1 MSKFKTGEGIVKLA
15 FGMGRKIKD
24 LKVIPYQTMT
34 RAQFDNLDKFLGRLA
49 AAQSMGGLKL
59 TKAQQNY
66 FRNQVKQLDLYRERV
81 LNFSPE
87 KDAVVRAYEEVME
100 KVRTGA
106 PLNPSDK
113 AKLEAAGFKPDES
126 KDLFKGFEPKVIENK
141 TPFTD
146 MVQIEIGDVKLY
158 GDETFDEIEFIRK
171 NKRHPR
177 DEKAKGGIIAAVK
190 KLNKKYGK
198 GTIKKAKDMK
208 RPKKAIEKEELEQ
221 LFKSFKE
228 KHGFAGGGI
237 ARKLVTEGI
246 KSALKRTKKGYD
258 APGADFQA
266 LMDNPSYLMSPVN
279 MQKIKKLEL
288 YRKQLVRDLLRK
300 KGGGKF
306 TRGPQPKATEADL
319 KLLDEYIAKLKNKIS
334 KEGYYG
340 EGAAAEKALIEKRP
354 DLPFSKFVKDKS
366 KHASG
371 GLAHMLGY
379 ADGDR
384 VPAAG
389 GGLLMKLLKAMGEN
403 NPAQAYRKYLAS
415 VKRRS
420 QEGDIKSFAPE
431 LGAGAGGGIL
441 ANRALTRKIKEISQQ
456 ERDAFYDRLA
466 SEYKEKYRDDPEML
480 RIMLEGLE
488 KRRQEKPVRGMYSE
502 GGMSRRTFLK
512 IMGAIAAFPVVGKFF
527 KGAKIATKVPPMVT
541 QTKDMPAH
549 FPKLV
554 EKILKEG
561 KIVSAEKSGFI
572 KKYQHPTRKDI
583 EMEVQGDGEQISVT
597 FETDQG
603 APGYYEYRKGD
614 IIEEGK
620 FAGQREGAEFK
631 EAEELGKMNPDG
643 DVDTDINEFI
653 DTGTENLD
661 KFVGMPKQ
669 STSKSKIIL
678 QDPEYSKG
686 GVAGLLGE

>member
-24 LKVIPYQTMT
+24 LKVVPYQSMT

-49 AAQSMGGLKL
+49 AAQAMGGLRL

-66 FRNQVKQLDLYRERV
+66 FLNQVKQLELYRERV

-87 KDAVVRAYEEVME
+87 KDAAVRAYEEVME

-126 KDLFKGFEPKVIENK
+126 KDLFKGFEPKVIEGGK
-141 TPFTD
+141 GETPFTD
-146 MVQIEIGDVKLY
+146 IVQKEIGDVKLY

-171 NKRHPR
+171 NKKHPR
-177 DEKAKGGIIAAVK
+177 DEKAKGGLIGLIAAVK
-190 KLNKKYGK
+190 ELNKKYGK
-198 GTIKKAKDMK
+198 GTIKKARDMK

-221 LFKSFKE
+221 LFKSFNE
-228 KHGFAGGGI
+228 KYM
-237 ARKLVTEGI
+237 KQ
-246 KSALKRTKKGYD
+246 KSADEVITDSDAYLEKLDKKIMETMDLTKSEMNNMSSTVLDDLRRSADPIGMERNFGEIT
-258 APGADFQA
+258 PGRGVGDFAD
-266 LMDNPSYLMSPVN
+266 SPFESEDILPDVDDFD
-279 MQKIKKLEL
+279 ITG
-288 YRKQLVRDLLRK
+288 RK
-300 KGGGKF
+300 
-306 TRGPQPKATEADL
+306 P
-319 KLLDEYIAKLKNKIS
+319 N
-334 KEGYYG
+334 
-340 EGAAAEKALIEKRP
+340 
-354 DLPFSKFVKDKS
+354 
-366 KHASG
+366 ASG
-371 GLAHMLGY
+371 GLAYMLGY

-389 GGLLMKLLKAMGEN
+389 GGLIMKLLKAMGEN
-403 NPAQAYRKYLAS
+403 NPVQAYRKYLAS

-420 QEGDIKSFAPE
+420 QEGDFKSLAPE
-431 LGAGAGGGIL
+431 LGAVAGGGIL
-441 ANRALTRKIKEISQQ
+441 ANRFMTRKLKEISQQ

-480 RIMLEGLE
+480 QTMLEGLE

-527 KGAKIATKVPPMVT
+527 KGAKVATKVPPMVT

-583 EMEVQGDGEQISVT
+583 EMEVQGDGEQISIT

-614 IIEEGK
+614 IVEEGK

-643 DVDTDINEFI
+643 DVDTYFYEFI

-669 STSKSKIIL
+669 STSKSKVIL
-678 QDPEYSKG
+678 QDPEFSKG

>member
-1 MSKFKTGEGIVKLA
+1 
-15 FGMGRKIKD
+15 
-24 LKVIPYQTMT
+24 
-34 RAQFDNLDKFLGRLA
+34 
-49 AAQSMGGLKL
+49 
-59 TKAQQNY
+59 
-66 FRNQVKQLDLYRERV
+66 
-81 LNFSPE
+81 
-87 KDAVVRAYEEVME
+87 
-100 KVRTGA
+100 
-106 PLNPSDK
+106 
-113 AKLEAAGFKPDES
+113 
-126 KDLFKGFEPKVIENK
+126 
-141 TPFTD
+141 
-146 MVQIEIGDVKLY
+146 
-158 GDETFDEIEFIRK
+158 
-171 NKRHPR
+171 
-177 DEKAKGGIIAAVK
+177 
-190 KLNKKYGK
+190 
-198 GTIKKAKDMK
+198 
-208 RPKKAIEKEELEQ
+208 
-221 LFKSFKE
+221 
-228 KHGFAGGGI
+228 
-237 ARKLVTEGI
+237 
-246 KSALKRTKKGYD
+246 
-258 APGADFQA
+258 
-266 LMDNPSYLMSPVN
+266 
-279 MQKIKKLEL
+279 
-288 YRKQLVRDLLRK
+288 
-300 KGGGKF
+300 
-306 TRGPQPKATEADL
+306 
-319 KLLDEYIAKLKNKIS
+319 
-334 KEGYYG
+334 
-340 EGAAAEKALIEKRP
+340 
-354 DLPFSKFVKDKS
+354 
-366 KHASG
+366 
-371 GLAHMLGY
+371 MLGY

-403 NPAQAYRKYLAS
+403 NPVQAYRKYLAS

-420 QEGDIKSFAPE
+420 QEGDFKSLAPE
-431 LGAGAGGGIL
+431 LGAVAGGGIL

-488 KRRQEKPVRGMYSE
+488 KRRQEKSVRGMYSE

-512 IMGAIAAFPVVGKFF
+512 IMGALAAFPVVGKFF
-527 KGAKIATKVPPMVT
+527 KGAKVATKVPPMVT

-631 EAEELGKMNPDG
+631 EAEELGKINPDG

-661 KFVGMPKQ
+661 EFVGMSKQ

-678 QDPEYSKG
+678 QDPDYSEG

>member
-1 MSKFKTGEGIVKLA
+1 MAKIKTGKGITKAL
-15 FGMGRKIKD
+15 FGLGKKEM
-24 LKVIPYQTMT
+24 KVIPFNQMT
-34 RAQFDNLDKFLGRLA
+34 RDQFDQLDRFLGRLA
-49 AAQSMGGLKL
+49 AAQAMGSLRL

-66 FRNQVKQLDLYRERV
+66 FLNQVKQLDLYRKRI
-81 LNFSPE
+81 LNPPA
-87 KDAVVRAYEEVME
+87 KDAAVKAYEEVMN

-126 KDLFKGFEPKVIENK
+126 KDLFKGFEPKVIEGGKGK

-146 MVQIEIGDVKLY
+146 MVQKEVEGVKLY
-158 GDETFDEIEFIRK
+158 GDETFDELDFIRK
-171 NKRHPR
+171 NKKHPR
-177 DEKAKGGIIAAVK
+177 DEKAKGGLIAAVK

-221 LFKSFKE
+221 LFKSFKK
-228 KHGFAGGGI
+228 KHGFAGGG
-237 ARKLVTEGI
+237 V
-246 KSALKRTKKGYD
+246 
-258 APGADFQA
+258 
-266 LMDNPSYLMSPVN
+266 
-279 MQKIKKLEL
+279 
-288 YRKQLVRDLLRK
+288 
-300 KGGGKF
+300 
-306 TRGPQPKATEADL
+306 
-319 KLLDEYIAKLKNKIS
+319 
-334 KEGYYG
+334 
-340 EGAAAEKALIEKRP
+340 
-354 DLPFSKFVKDKS
+354 
-366 KHASG
+366 
-371 GLAHMLGY
+371 AHMLGY

-384 VPAAG
+384 VPAFKG
-389 GGLLMKLLKAMGEN
+389 GLMKLLKAMGEN

-420 QEGDIKSFAPE
+420 QEGDFKSLAPE
-431 LGAGAGGGIL
+431 LGAVAGSGIL
-441 ANRALTRKIKEISQQ
+441 VNRALTRKIKEISEQ
-456 ERDAFYDRLA
+456 ERNAFYDRLA
-466 SEYKEKYRDDPEML
+466 AEYKEKYRDDPEML

-512 IMGAIAAFPVVGKFF
+512 IMGALAAFPVVGKFF
-527 KGAKIATKVPPMVT
+527 KGAKVATKVPPMVT

-583 EMEVQGDGEQISVT
+583 EMEVQGDGEQISIT

-620 FAGQREGAEFK
+620 FRGQRETAEFR
-631 EAEELGKMNPDG
+631 EAEELGKVNPDG
-643 DVDTDINEFI
+643 DVDTDITEFI

-661 KFVGMPKQ
+661 EFVGMSKQ
-669 STSKSKIIL
+669 PTSKSKIIL

>member
-1 MSKFKTGEGIVKLA
+1 MAKIKTGKGITKAL
-15 FGMGRKIKD
+15 FGLGKKEM
-24 LKVIPYQTMT
+24 KVIPFNQMT
-34 RAQFDNLDKFLGRLA
+34 RDQFDQLDRFLGRLG
-49 AAQSMGGLKL
+49 AAQAMGSLRL

-66 FRNQVKQLDLYRERV
+66 FLNQVKQLDLYRERI
-81 LNFSPE
+81 LNPPA
-87 KDAVVRAYEEVME
+87 KDAAVKAYEEVMN

-126 KDLFKGFEPKVIENK
+126 KDLFKGFEPKVIEGGKGK

-146 MVQIEIGDVKLY
+146 MVQKEVEGVKLY
-158 GDETFDEIEFIRK
+158 GDETFDELDFIRK

-221 LFKSFKE
+221 LFKSFKK
-228 KHGFAGGGI
+228 KHGFAGGG
-237 ARKLVTEGI
+237 V
-246 KSALKRTKKGYD
+246 
-258 APGADFQA
+258 
-266 LMDNPSYLMSPVN
+266 
-279 MQKIKKLEL
+279 
-288 YRKQLVRDLLRK
+288 
-300 KGGGKF
+300 
-306 TRGPQPKATEADL
+306 
-319 KLLDEYIAKLKNKIS
+319 
-334 KEGYYG
+334 
-340 EGAAAEKALIEKRP
+340 
-354 DLPFSKFVKDKS
+354 
-366 KHASG
+366 
-371 GLAHMLGY
+371 AHMLGY
-379 ADGDR
+379 AEGDR
-384 VPAAG
+384 V
-389 GGLLMKLLKAMGEN
+389 
-403 NPAQAYRKYLAS
+403 
-415 VKRRS
+415 
-420 QEGDIKSFAPE
+420 
-431 LGAGAGGGIL
+431 
-441 ANRALTRKIKEISQQ
+441 
-456 ERDAFYDRLA
+456 RDT
-466 SEYKEKYRDDPEML
+466 
-480 RIMLEGLE
+480 
-488 KRRQEKPVRGMYSE
+488 YSE

-527 KGAKIATKVPPMVT
+527 KGAKVATKVPPMVT

-583 EMEVQGDGEQISVT
+583 EMEVQGDGDQISIT

-620 FAGQREGAEFK
+620 FAGQRETAEFR
-631 EAEELGKMNPDG
+631 EAEELGYTNPDG
-643 DVDTDINEFI
+643 DVDTDITEFI

-661 KFVGMPKQ
+661 EFVGMSKQ
-669 STSKSKIIL
+669 PTSKSKIIL

>member
-1 MSKFKTGEGIVKLA
+1 MAKKVINIIYNFVRKRLAEQSNKGIVTTLPKSDQIQQGMQKIFRTLKSNGINPELA
-15 FGMGRKIKD
+15 DQIIKNEKD
-24 LKVIPYQTMT
+24 L
-34 RAQFDNLDKFLGRLA
+34 RATLNRIIQANNRK
-49 AAQSMGGLKL
+49 
-59 TKAQQNY
+59 TKEFTEPA
-66 FRNQVKQLDLYRERV
+66 
-81 LNFSPE
+81 
-87 KDAVVRAYEEVME
+87 KDAAVKAYEEVME

-113 AKLEAAGFKPDES
+113 AKLEAAGFKPDAS
-126 KDLFKGFEPKVIENK
+126 KDLFKGFEPRVIEGSKGK

-146 MVQIEIGDVKLY
+146 IVQKEIGDVKLY
-158 GDETFDEIEFIRK
+158 GNETFDELEFIRK

-177 DEKAKGGIIAAVK
+177 DEKAKGGLIAAVK
-190 KLNKKYGK
+190 ELNKKYGK

-228 KHGFAGGGI
+228 KHGFAGGG
-237 ARKLVTEGI
+237 V
-246 KSALKRTKKGYD
+246 
-258 APGADFQA
+258 
-266 LMDNPSYLMSPVN
+266 
-279 MQKIKKLEL
+279 
-288 YRKQLVRDLLRK
+288 
-300 KGGGKF
+300 
-306 TRGPQPKATEADL
+306 
-319 KLLDEYIAKLKNKIS
+319 
-334 KEGYYG
+334 
-340 EGAAAEKALIEKRP
+340 
-354 DLPFSKFVKDKS
+354 
-366 KHASG
+366 
-371 GLAHMLGY
+371 AHMLGY

-384 VPAAG
+384 VPAFKG
-389 GGLLMKLLKAMGEN
+389 GVMKLLKAMGEN
-403 NPAQAYRKYLAS
+403 NPVQAYRKYLAS

-420 QEGDIKSFAPE
+420 QEGDFKSLAPE
-431 LGAGAGGGIL
+431 LGAVAGGGIL
-441 ANRALTRKIKEISQQ
+441 ANRFLTRKLKEISQQ

-527 KGAKIATKVPPMVT
+527 KGAKVATKVPPMVT

-583 EMEVQGDGEQISVT
+583 EMEVQGDGDQISIT

-661 KFVGMPKQ
+661 KFVGMSKQ

-678 QDPEYSKG
+678 QDPEFSKG

>member
-1 MSKFKTGEGIVKLA
+1 MAKIKTGKGITKAL
-15 FGMGRKIKD
+15 FGLGKKEM
-24 LKVIPYQTMT
+24 KVIPFNQMT
-34 RAQFDNLDKFLGRLA
+34 RDQFDQLDRFLGRLG
-49 AAQSMGGLKL
+49 AAQAMGSLRL

-66 FRNQVKQLDLYRERV
+66 FLNQVKQLELYRKRI
-81 LNFSPE
+81 LNPPA
-87 KDAVVRAYEEVME
+87 KDAAVKAYEEVMN

-126 KDLFKGFEPKVIENK
+126 KDLFKGFEPKVIEGGKGK

-146 MVQIEIGDVKLY
+146 MVQKEVEGVKLY
-158 GDETFDEIEFIRK
+158 GDETFDELDFIRK

-221 LFKSFKE
+221 LFKSFKK
-228 KHGFAGGGI
+228 KHGFAGGG
-237 ARKLVTEGI
+237 V
-246 KSALKRTKKGYD
+246 
-258 APGADFQA
+258 
-266 LMDNPSYLMSPVN
+266 
-279 MQKIKKLEL
+279 
-288 YRKQLVRDLLRK
+288 
-300 KGGGKF
+300 
-306 TRGPQPKATEADL
+306 
-319 KLLDEYIAKLKNKIS
+319 
-334 KEGYYG
+334 
-340 EGAAAEKALIEKRP
+340 
-354 DLPFSKFVKDKS
+354 
-366 KHASG
+366 
-371 GLAHMLGY
+371 AHMLGY
-379 ADGDR
+379 AEGDR
-384 VPAAG
+384 V
-389 GGLLMKLLKAMGEN
+389 
-403 NPAQAYRKYLAS
+403 
-415 VKRRS
+415 
-420 QEGDIKSFAPE
+420 
-431 LGAGAGGGIL
+431 
-441 ANRALTRKIKEISQQ
+441 
-456 ERDAFYDRLA
+456 RDT
-466 SEYKEKYRDDPEML
+466 
-480 RIMLEGLE
+480 
-488 KRRQEKPVRGMYSE
+488 YSE

-527 KGAKIATKVPPMVT
+527 KGAKVATKVPPMVT

-583 EMEVQGDGEQISVT
+583 EMEVQGDGDQISIT

-620 FAGQREGAEFK
+620 FAGQRETAEFR
-631 EAEELGKMNPDG
+631 EAEELGYTNPDG
-643 DVDTDINEFI
+643 DVDTDITEFI

-661 KFVGMPKQ
+661 EFVGMSKQ
-669 STSKSKIIL
+669 PTSKSKIIL

>member
-66 FRNQVKQLDLYRERV
+66 FLNQVKQLELYRERV

-87 KDAVVRAYEEVME
+87 KDAAVRAYEEVMD

-126 KDLFKGFEPKVIENK
+126 KDLFKGFEPKVIEGSKGK

-146 MVQIEIGDVKLY
+146 MVQKEIGDVKLY

-190 KLNKKYGK
+190 ELNKKYGK

-279 MQKIKKLEL
+279 IQKIKKLEL

-340 EGAAAEKALIEKRP
+340 EGAAAEKALIEERP
-354 DLPFSKFVKDKS
+354 DLPFSKFVRDKS
-366 KHASG
+366 RHASG
-371 GLAHMLGY
+371 GIAKLAGKSS
-379 ADGDR
+379 GPP
-384 VPAAG
+384 PASG
-389 GGLLMKLLKAMGEN
+389 PTPQGLDFLLK
-403 NPAQAYRKYLAS
+403 
-415 VKRRS
+415 
-420 QEGDIKSFAPE
+420 
-431 LGAGAGGGIL
+431 
-441 ANRALTRKIKEISQQ
+441 
-456 ERDAFYDRLA
+456 
-466 SEYKEKYRDDPEML
+466 
-480 RIMLEGLE
+480 
-488 KRRQEKPVRGMYSE
+488 RG
-502 GGMSRRTFLK
+502 R
-512 IMGAIAAFPVVGKFF
+512 
-527 KGAKIATKVPPMVT
+527 
-541 QTKDMPAH
+541 
-549 FPKLV
+549 
-554 EKILKEG
+554 
-561 KIVSAEKSGFI
+561 
-572 KKYQHPTRKDI
+572 
-583 EMEVQGDGEQISVT
+583 
-597 FETDQG
+597 
-603 APGYYEYRKGD
+603 
-614 IIEEGK
+614 
-620 FAGQREGAEFK
+620 
-631 EAEELGKMNPDG
+631 
-643 DVDTDINEFI
+643 
-653 DTGTENLD
+653 
-661 KFVGMPKQ
+661 
-669 STSKSKIIL
+669 
-678 QDPEYSKG
+678 
-686 GVAGLLGE
+686 

>member
-1 MSKFKTGEGIVKLA
+1 MAKIKTGKGITKAL
-15 FGMGRKIKD
+15 FGLGKKEM
-24 LKVIPYQTMT
+24 KVIPFNQMT
-34 RAQFDNLDKFLGRLA
+34 RDQFDQLDRFLGRLG
-49 AAQSMGGLKL
+49 AAQAMGSLRL

-66 FRNQVKQLDLYRERV
+66 FLNQVKQLELYRKRI
-81 LNFSPE
+81 LNPPA
-87 KDAVVRAYEEVME
+87 KDAAVKAYEEVMN

-126 KDLFKGFEPKVIENK
+126 KDLFKGFEPKVIEGGKGK

-146 MVQIEIGDVKLY
+146 MVQKEVEGVKLY
-158 GDETFDEIEFIRK
+158 GDETFDELDFIRK

-221 LFKSFKE
+221 LFKSFKK
-228 KHGFAGGGI
+228 KHGFAGGG
-237 ARKLVTEGI
+237 V
-246 KSALKRTKKGYD
+246 
-258 APGADFQA
+258 
-266 LMDNPSYLMSPVN
+266 
-279 MQKIKKLEL
+279 
-288 YRKQLVRDLLRK
+288 
-300 KGGGKF
+300 
-306 TRGPQPKATEADL
+306 
-319 KLLDEYIAKLKNKIS
+319 
-334 KEGYYG
+334 
-340 EGAAAEKALIEKRP
+340 
-354 DLPFSKFVKDKS
+354 
-366 KHASG
+366 
-371 GLAHMLGY
+371 AHMLGY

-384 VPAAG
+384 VPAVKG
-389 GGLLMKLLKAMGEN
+389 GLMKLLKAMGEN
-403 NPAQAYRKYLAS
+403 NPLQAYRKYLAS

-420 QEGDIKSFAPE
+420 QEGDFKSLAPE
-431 LGAGAGGGIL
+431 LGAVAGSGIL
-441 ANRALTRKIKEISQQ
+441 INRALTRKIKEISEQ
-456 ERDAFYDRLA
+456 ERNAFYDRLA
-466 SEYKEKYRDDPEML
+466 AEYKEKYRDDPEML

-527 KGAKIATKVPPMVT
+527 KGAKVATKVPPMVT

-583 EMEVQGDGEQISVT
+583 EMEVQGDGDQISIT

-620 FAGQREGAEFK
+620 FAGQRETAEFR
-631 EAEELGKMNPDG
+631 EAEELGYTNPDG
-643 DVDTDINEFI
+643 DVDTDITEFI

-661 KFVGMPKQ
+661 EFVGMSKQ
-669 STSKSKIIL
+669 PTSKSKIIL

>member
-1 MSKFKTGEGIVKLA
+1 MAKIKTGKGITKAL
-15 FGMGRKIKD
+15 FGLGKKEM
-24 LKVIPYQTMT
+24 KVIPFNQMT
-34 RAQFDNLDKFLGRLA
+34 RDQFDQLDRFLGRLG
-49 AAQSMGGLKL
+49 AAQAMGSLRL

-66 FRNQVKQLDLYRERV
+66 FLNQVKQLDLYRERI
-81 LNFSPE
+81 LNPPA
-87 KDAVVRAYEEVME
+87 KDAAVKAYEEVMN

-126 KDLFKGFEPKVIENK
+126 KDLFKGFEPKVIEGGKGK

-146 MVQIEIGDVKLY
+146 MVQKEVEGVKLY
-158 GDETFDEIEFIRK
+158 GDETFDELDFIRK

-177 DEKAKGGIIAAVK
+177 DEKAKGGLISAVK

-221 LFKSFKE
+221 LFKSFKK
-228 KHGFAGGGI
+228 KHGFAGGG
-237 ARKLVTEGI
+237 V
-246 KSALKRTKKGYD
+246 
-258 APGADFQA
+258 
-266 LMDNPSYLMSPVN
+266 
-279 MQKIKKLEL
+279 
-288 YRKQLVRDLLRK
+288 
-300 KGGGKF
+300 
-306 TRGPQPKATEADL
+306 
-319 KLLDEYIAKLKNKIS
+319 
-334 KEGYYG
+334 
-340 EGAAAEKALIEKRP
+340 
-354 DLPFSKFVKDKS
+354 
-366 KHASG
+366 
-371 GLAHMLGY
+371 AHMLGY

-384 VPAAG
+384 VPAVKG
-389 GGLLMKLLKAMGEN
+389 GLMKLLKAMGEN
-403 NPAQAYRKYLAS
+403 NPVQAYRKYLAS

-420 QEGDIKSFAPE
+420 QEGDFKSLAPE
-431 LGAGAGGGIL
+431 LGAVAGSGIL
-441 ANRALTRKIKEISQQ
+441 VNRALTRKIKEISEQ
-456 ERDAFYDRLA
+456 ERNAFYDRLA
-466 SEYKEKYRDDPEML
+466 AEYKEKYRDDPEML

-527 KGAKIATKVPPMVT
+527 KGAKVATKVPPMVT

-583 EMEVQGDGEQISVT
+583 EMEVQGDGDQISIT

-620 FAGQREGAEFK
+620 FAGQRETAEFR
-631 EAEELGKMNPDG
+631 EAEELGYTNPDG
-643 DVDTDINEFI
+643 DVDTDITEFI

-661 KFVGMPKQ
+661 EFVGMSKQ
-669 STSKSKIIL
+669 PTSKSKIIL

>member
-1 MSKFKTGEGIVKLA
+1 MSKIKTGKGITKAL
-15 FGMGRKIKD
+15 FGLGKKEM
-24 LKVIPYQTMT
+24 KVIPFNQMT
-34 RAQFDNLDKFLGRLA
+34 RDQFDQLDKFLGRLA
-49 AAQSMGGLKL
+49 AAQSMGTLRL
-59 TKAQQNY
+59 SKAQQNY
-66 FRNQVKQLDLYRERV
+66 FLNQVKQLDLYRKRI
-81 LNFSPE
+81 LNPPE
-87 KDAVVRAYEEVME
+87 KDAFVKAYEEVMA

-126 KDLFKGFEPKVIENK
+126 KDLFKGFEPKVIEGSKGK

-146 MVQIEIGDVKLY
+146 MVQKEIGDVKLY
-158 GDETFDEIEFIRK
+158 GDETFDELEFIRK

-208 RPKKAIEKEELEQ
+208 RPKKAIKKEELEQ
-221 LFKSFKE
+221 LFKSFKK
-228 KHGFAGGGI
+228 KHGFAGGG
-237 ARKLVTEGI
+237 V
-246 KSALKRTKKGYD
+246 
-258 APGADFQA
+258 
-266 LMDNPSYLMSPVN
+266 
-279 MQKIKKLEL
+279 
-288 YRKQLVRDLLRK
+288 
-300 KGGGKF
+300 
-306 TRGPQPKATEADL
+306 
-319 KLLDEYIAKLKNKIS
+319 
-334 KEGYYG
+334 
-340 EGAAAEKALIEKRP
+340 
-354 DLPFSKFVKDKS
+354 
-366 KHASG
+366 
-371 GLAHMLGY
+371 AHMLGY

-384 VPAAG
+384 V
-389 GGLLMKLLKAMGEN
+389 
-403 NPAQAYRKYLAS
+403 
-415 VKRRS
+415 
-420 QEGDIKSFAPE
+420 
-431 LGAGAGGGIL
+431 
-441 ANRALTRKIKEISQQ
+441 
-456 ERDAFYDRLA
+456 RDT
-466 SEYKEKYRDDPEML
+466 
-480 RIMLEGLE
+480 
-488 KRRQEKPVRGMYSE
+488 YSE

-583 EMEVQGDGEQISVT
+583 EMEVQGDGDQISVT

-678 QDPEYSKG
+678 QDPEFSKG

>member
-66 FRNQVKQLDLYRERV
+66 FLNQVKQLDLYRERV

-87 KDAVVRAYEEVME
+87 KDAAVRAYEEVME

-113 AKLEAAGFKPDES
+113 AKLEAAGFKPDDS
-126 KDLFKGFEPKVIENK
+126 KNLFRGFEPKVIENK

-146 MVQIEIGDVKLY
+146 MVQKEVEGVKLY
-158 GDETFDEIEFIRK
+158 GDETFNELEFIRK
-171 NKRHPR
+171 NKKHPR
-177 DEKAKGGIIAAVK
+177 DEKAKGGLIAAIT

-221 LFKSFKE
+221 LFKSFK
-228 KHGFAGGGI
+228 KKYGFAGGG
-237 ARKLVTEGI
+237 V
-246 KSALKRTKKGYD
+246 
-258 APGADFQA
+258 
-266 LMDNPSYLMSPVN
+266 
-279 MQKIKKLEL
+279 
-288 YRKQLVRDLLRK
+288 
-300 KGGGKF
+300 
-306 TRGPQPKATEADL
+306 
-319 KLLDEYIAKLKNKIS
+319 
-334 KEGYYG
+334 
-340 EGAAAEKALIEKRP
+340 
-354 DLPFSKFVKDKS
+354 
-366 KHASG
+366 
-371 GLAHMLGY
+371 AHMLGY

-384 VPAAG
+384 V
-389 GGLLMKLLKAMGEN
+389 
-403 NPAQAYRKYLAS
+403 
-415 VKRRS
+415 
-420 QEGDIKSFAPE
+420 
-431 LGAGAGGGIL
+431 
-441 ANRALTRKIKEISQQ
+441 
-456 ERDAFYDRLA
+456 RD
-466 SEYKEKYRDDPEML
+466 
-480 RIMLEGLE
+480 
-488 KRRQEKPVRGMYSE
+488 MYSE

-583 EMEVQGDGEQISVT
+583 EMEVQGDGDQISVT

-620 FAGQREGAEFK
+620 LRGQREPSEFK

-678 QDPEYSKG
+678 QDPEFSKG

>member
-1 MSKFKTGEGIVKLA
+1 MSKIKTGKGITKAL
-15 FGMGRKIKD
+15 FGLGKKEM
-24 LKVIPYQTMT
+24 KVIPFNQMT
-34 RAQFDNLDKFLGRLA
+34 RDQFDQLDRFLGRLG
-49 AAQSMGGLKL
+49 AAQAMGSLRL

-66 FRNQVKQLDLYRERV
+66 FLNQVKQLDLYRKRI
-81 LNFSPE
+81 LNPPE
-87 KDAVVRAYEEVME
+87 KDAFIKAYEEVMA

-113 AKLEAAGFKPDES
+113 AKLEAAGFKPNDS
-126 KDLFKGFEPKVIENK
+126 KDLFKGFEPKVIEGGK
-141 TPFTD
+141 GETPFTD
-146 MVQIEIGDVKLY
+146 MVQKEIGDVKLY
-158 GDETFDEIEFIRK
+158 GDETFDELEFIRK

-177 DEKAKGGIIAAVK
+177 DEKAKGGLVNLIKKFLKKSKPKKSGDKIYGVGGEEIDVADLKKSLGLDEATDKKSMEDLEKKLQMIMGRDRTKHVKGGLIAAVK

-221 LFKSFKE
+221 LFKSFK
-228 KHGFAGGGI
+228 KKYGFAGGG
-237 ARKLVTEGI
+237 V
-246 KSALKRTKKGYD
+246 
-258 APGADFQA
+258 
-266 LMDNPSYLMSPVN
+266 
-279 MQKIKKLEL
+279 
-288 YRKQLVRDLLRK
+288 
-300 KGGGKF
+300 
-306 TRGPQPKATEADL
+306 
-319 KLLDEYIAKLKNKIS
+319 
-334 KEGYYG
+334 
-340 EGAAAEKALIEKRP
+340 
-354 DLPFSKFVKDKS
+354 
-366 KHASG
+366 
-371 GLAHMLGY
+371 AHMLGY
-379 ADGDR
+379 AEGDR
-384 VPAAG
+384 VPAFKG
-389 GGLLMKLLKAMGEN
+389 GLMKLLKAMGEN

-420 QEGDIKSFAPE
+420 QEGDFKSLAPE
-431 LGAGAGGGIL
+431 LGAVAGGGIL
-441 ANRALTRKIKEISQQ
+441 ANRALTRKLKEISQQ

-527 KGAKIATKVPPMVT
+527 KGAKVATKVPPMVT

-583 EMEVQGDGEQISVT
+583 EMEIQGDGDQISIT

-620 FAGQREGAEFK
+620 FAGQREGAEFR

-643 DVDTDINEFI
+643 DVDTDVMEFI

-661 KFVGMPKQ
+661 EFVGMSKQ
-669 STSKSKIIL
+669 PTSKSKIIL

>member
-1 MSKFKTGEGIVKLA
+1 MSKIKTGKGITKAL
-15 FGMGRKIKD
+15 FGLGKKEM
-24 LKVIPYQTMT
+24 KVIPFNQMT
-34 RAQFDNLDKFLGRLA
+34 RDQFDQLDKFLGRLA
-49 AAQSMGGLKL
+49 AAQSMGTLRL
-59 TKAQQNY
+59 SKAQQNY
-66 FRNQVKQLDLYRERV
+66 FLNQVKQLDLYRKRI
-81 LNFSPE
+81 LNPPE
-87 KDAVVRAYEEVME
+87 KDAFVKAYEEVMA

-126 KDLFKGFEPKVIENK
+126 KDLFKGFEPKVIEGSKGK

-146 MVQIEIGDVKLY
+146 MVQKEIGDVKLY
-158 GDETFDEIEFIRK
+158 GDETFDELEFIRK
-171 NKRHPR
+171 NKKHPR

-208 RPKKAIEKEELEQ
+208 RPKKAIKKEELEQ
-221 LFKSFKE
+221 LFKSFKK
-228 KHGFAGGGI
+228 KHGFAGGG
-237 ARKLVTEGI
+237 V
-246 KSALKRTKKGYD
+246 
-258 APGADFQA
+258 
-266 LMDNPSYLMSPVN
+266 
-279 MQKIKKLEL
+279 
-288 YRKQLVRDLLRK
+288 
-300 KGGGKF
+300 
-306 TRGPQPKATEADL
+306 
-319 KLLDEYIAKLKNKIS
+319 
-334 KEGYYG
+334 
-340 EGAAAEKALIEKRP
+340 
-354 DLPFSKFVKDKS
+354 
-366 KHASG
+366 
-371 GLAHMLGY
+371 AHMLGY

-384 VPAAG
+384 VPAFKG
-389 GGLLMKLLKAMGEN
+389 GLMKLLKAMGEN

-420 QEGDIKSFAPE
+420 QEGDFKSLAPE
-431 LGAGAGGGIL
+431 LGAVAGSGIL
-441 ANRALTRKIKEISQQ
+441 VNRALTRKLKEISQQ

-583 EMEVQGDGEQISVT
+583 EMEVQGDGDQISIT

-620 FAGQREGAEFK
+620 FRGQREAAEFK

-643 DVDTDINEFI
+643 DVDTDVMEFI

-661 KFVGMPKQ
+661 EFVGMSKQ
-669 STSKSKIIL
+669 PTSKSKIIL

>member
-24 LKVIPYQTMT
+24 LKVIPYQSMT

-49 AAQSMGGLKL
+49 AAQSMGGLRL

-66 FRNQVKQLDLYRERV
+66 FLNQVKQLELYRERV

-87 KDAVVRAYEEVME
+87 KDAAVRAYEQVMD
-100 KVRTGA
+100 KVRKGV

-113 AKLEAAGFKPDES
+113 AKLEAAGFKPDDS
-126 KDLFKGFEPKVIENK
+126 KGLFKGFEPKVIENK

-146 MVQIEIGDVKLY
+146 IVQKEIGDVKLY

-171 NKRHPR
+171 NKKHPR
-177 DEKAKGGIIAAVK
+177 DEKAKGGLIAAVK

-228 KHGFAGGGI
+228 KHGFAGGG
-237 ARKLVTEGI
+237 V
-246 KSALKRTKKGYD
+246 
-258 APGADFQA
+258 
-266 LMDNPSYLMSPVN
+266 
-279 MQKIKKLEL
+279 
-288 YRKQLVRDLLRK
+288 
-300 KGGGKF
+300 
-306 TRGPQPKATEADL
+306 
-319 KLLDEYIAKLKNKIS
+319 
-334 KEGYYG
+334 
-340 EGAAAEKALIEKRP
+340 
-354 DLPFSKFVKDKS
+354 
-366 KHASG
+366 
-371 GLAHMLGY
+371 AHMLGY

-384 VPAAG
+384 VPAFKG
-389 GGLLMKLLKAMGEN
+389 GVMKLLKAMGEN
-403 NPAQAYRKYLAS
+403 NPVQAYRKYLAS

-420 QEGDIKSFAPE
+420 QEGDFKSLAPE
-431 LGAGAGGGIL
+431 LGAVAGSGIL
-441 ANRALTRKIKEISQQ
+441 INRALTRKLKEISEQ
-456 ERDAFYDRLA
+456 ERNAFYDRLA
-466 SEYKEKYRDDPEML
+466 AEYKEKYRDDPEML

-512 IMGAIAAFPVVGKFF
+512 IMGALAAFPVVGKFF
-527 KGAKIATKVPPMVT
+527 KGAKVATKVPPMVT

-583 EMEVQGDGEQISVT
+583 EMEVQGDGDQISIT

-631 EAEELGKMNPDG
+631 EAEEFGKMNPDG

-661 KFVGMPKQ
+661 KFVGMSKQ
-669 STSKSKIIL
+669 STSKSKVIL
-678 QDPEYSKG
+678 QDPEFSKG

>member
-1 MSKFKTGEGIVKLA
+1 MAKIKTGKGITKAL
-15 FGMGRKIKD
+15 FGLGKKEM
-24 LKVIPYQTMT
+24 KVIPFNQMT
-34 RAQFDNLDKFLGRLA
+34 RNQFDQLDRFLGRLG
-49 AAQSMGGLKL
+49 AAQAMGSLRL

-66 FRNQVKQLDLYRERV
+66 FLNQVKQLDLYRERI
-81 LNFSPE
+81 LNPPA
-87 KDAVVRAYEEVME
+87 KDAAVKAYEQVME

-126 KDLFKGFEPKVIENK
+126 KDLFKGFEPKVIEGGKGK

-146 MVQIEIGDVKLY
+146 MVQKEVEGVKLY
-158 GDETFDEIEFIRK
+158 GDETFDELDFIRK

-221 LFKSFKE
+221 LFKSFKK
-228 KHGFAGGGI
+228 KHGFAGGG
-237 ARKLVTEGI
+237 V
-246 KSALKRTKKGYD
+246 
-258 APGADFQA
+258 
-266 LMDNPSYLMSPVN
+266 
-279 MQKIKKLEL
+279 
-288 YRKQLVRDLLRK
+288 
-300 KGGGKF
+300 
-306 TRGPQPKATEADL
+306 
-319 KLLDEYIAKLKNKIS
+319 
-334 KEGYYG
+334 
-340 EGAAAEKALIEKRP
+340 
-354 DLPFSKFVKDKS
+354 
-366 KHASG
+366 
-371 GLAHMLGY
+371 AHMLGY
-379 ADGDR
+379 AEGDR
-384 VPAAG
+384 V
-389 GGLLMKLLKAMGEN
+389 
-403 NPAQAYRKYLAS
+403 
-415 VKRRS
+415 
-420 QEGDIKSFAPE
+420 
-431 LGAGAGGGIL
+431 
-441 ANRALTRKIKEISQQ
+441 
-456 ERDAFYDRLA
+456 RDT
-466 SEYKEKYRDDPEML
+466 
-480 RIMLEGLE
+480 
-488 KRRQEKPVRGMYSE
+488 YSE

-527 KGAKIATKVPPMVT
+527 KGAKVATKVPPMVT

-583 EMEVQGDGEQISVT
+583 EMEVQGDGDQISIT

-620 FAGQREGAEFK
+620 FAGQRETAEFR
-631 EAEELGKMNPDG
+631 EAEELGYTNPDG
-643 DVDTDINEFI
+643 DVDTDITEFI

-661 KFVGMPKQ
+661 EFVGMSKQ
-669 STSKSKIIL
+669 PTSKSKIIL

>member
-1 MSKFKTGEGIVKLA
+1 MAKKVINIIYNFVRKRLAEQSNKGIVTTLPKSDQIQQGMQKIFRTLKSNGINPELA
-15 FGMGRKIKD
+15 DQIIKNEKD
-24 LKVIPYQTMT
+24 L
-34 RAQFDNLDKFLGRLA
+34 RATLNRIIQANNRK
-49 AAQSMGGLKL
+49 
-59 TKAQQNY
+59 TKEFTEPA
-66 FRNQVKQLDLYRERV
+66 
-81 LNFSPE
+81 
-87 KDAVVRAYEEVME
+87 KDAAVKAYEEVME

-113 AKLEAAGFKPDES
+113 AKLEAAGFKPDAS
-126 KDLFKGFEPKVIENK
+126 KDLFKGFEPRVIEGSKGK

-146 MVQIEIGDVKLY
+146 IVQKEIGDVKLY
-158 GDETFDEIEFIRK
+158 GNETFDELEFIRK

-177 DEKAKGGIIAAVK
+177 DEKAKGGLIAAVK
-190 KLNKKYGK
+190 ELNKKYGK

-208 RPKKAIEKEELEQ
+208 RPKKAIEKEELEK
-221 LFKSFKE
+221 LFKSFK
-228 KHGFAGGGI
+228 KKYGFAGGG
-237 ARKLVTEGI
+237 V
-246 KSALKRTKKGYD
+246 
-258 APGADFQA
+258 
-266 LMDNPSYLMSPVN
+266 
-279 MQKIKKLEL
+279 
-288 YRKQLVRDLLRK
+288 
-300 KGGGKF
+300 
-306 TRGPQPKATEADL
+306 
-319 KLLDEYIAKLKNKIS
+319 
-334 KEGYYG
+334 
-340 EGAAAEKALIEKRP
+340 
-354 DLPFSKFVKDKS
+354 
-366 KHASG
+366 
-371 GLAHMLGY
+371 AHMLGY

-384 VPAAG
+384 VPAFKG
-389 GGLLMKLLKAMGEN
+389 GVMKLLKAMGEN
-403 NPAQAYRKYLAS
+403 NPLQAYRKYLAS

-420 QEGDIKSFAPE
+420 QEGDFKSLAPE
-431 LGAGAGGGIL
+431 LGAVAGSGIL
-441 ANRALTRKIKEISQQ
+441 VNRALTRKLKEISQQ

-614 IIEEGK
+614 IVEEGK
-620 FAGQREGAEFK
+620 FAGQREPSEFK

-678 QDPEYSKG
+678 QDPEFSKG

>member
-1 MSKFKTGEGIVKLA
+1 MSKIKIGKGITKAL
-15 FGMGRKIKD
+15 FGLGKKEM
-24 LKVIPYQTMT
+24 KVIPFNQMT
-34 RAQFDNLDKFLGRLA
+34 RDQFDQLDRFLGRLA
-49 AAQSMGGLKL
+49 AAQAMGSLRL

-66 FRNQVKQLDLYRERV
+66 FLNQVKQLDLYRKRI
-81 LNFSPE
+81 LNPPA
-87 KDAVVRAYEEVME
+87 KDAAVKAYEEVMN

-126 KDLFKGFEPKVIENK
+126 KDLFKGFEPKVIEGGKGK

-146 MVQIEIGDVKLY
+146 MVQKEVEGVKLY
-158 GDETFDEIEFIRK
+158 GDETFDELDFIRK
-171 NKRHPR
+171 NKKHPR
-177 DEKAKGGIIAAVK
+177 DEKAKGGLIAAVK

-221 LFKSFKE
+221 LFKSFKK
-228 KHGFAGGGI
+228 KHGFAGGG
-237 ARKLVTEGI
+237 V
-246 KSALKRTKKGYD
+246 
-258 APGADFQA
+258 
-266 LMDNPSYLMSPVN
+266 
-279 MQKIKKLEL
+279 
-288 YRKQLVRDLLRK
+288 
-300 KGGGKF
+300 
-306 TRGPQPKATEADL
+306 
-319 KLLDEYIAKLKNKIS
+319 
-334 KEGYYG
+334 
-340 EGAAAEKALIEKRP
+340 
-354 DLPFSKFVKDKS
+354 
-366 KHASG
+366 
-371 GLAHMLGY
+371 AHMLGY

-384 VPAAG
+384 VPAFKG
-389 GGLLMKLLKAMGEN
+389 GLMKLLKAMGEN

-420 QEGDIKSFAPE
+420 QEGDFKSLAPE
-431 LGAGAGGGIL
+431 LGAVAGSGIL
-441 ANRALTRKIKEISQQ
+441 VNRALTRKIKEISEQ
-456 ERDAFYDRLA
+456 ERNAFYDRLA
-466 SEYKEKYRDDPEML
+466 AEYKEKYRDDPEML

-527 KGAKIATKVPPMVT
+527 KGAKVATKVPPMVT

-583 EMEVQGDGEQISVT
+583 EMEVQGDGDQISIT

-620 FAGQREGAEFK
+620 FRGQRETAEFR
-631 EAEELGKMNPDG
+631 EAEELGKVNPDG
-643 DVDTDINEFI
+643 DVDTDITEFI

-661 KFVGMPKQ
+661 EFVGMSKQ
-669 STSKSKIIL
+669 PTSKSKIIL

>member
-1 MSKFKTGEGIVKLA
+1 MAKIKTGKGITKAL
-15 FGMGRKIKD
+15 FGLGKKEM
-24 LKVIPYQTMT
+24 KVIPFNQMT
-34 RAQFDNLDKFLGRLA
+34 RNQFDQLDRFLGRLG
-49 AAQSMGGLKL
+49 AAQAMGSLRL

-66 FRNQVKQLDLYRERV
+66 FLNQVKQLDLYRERI
-81 LNFSPE
+81 LNPPA
-87 KDAVVRAYEEVME
+87 KDAAVKAYEEVMN

-126 KDLFKGFEPKVIENK
+126 KDLFKGFEPKVIEGGKGK

-146 MVQIEIGDVKLY
+146 MVQKEVEGVKLY
-158 GDETFDEIEFIRK
+158 GDETFDELDFIRK

-221 LFKSFKE
+221 LFKSFKK
-228 KHGFAGGGI
+228 KHGFAGGG
-237 ARKLVTEGI
+237 V
-246 KSALKRTKKGYD
+246 
-258 APGADFQA
+258 
-266 LMDNPSYLMSPVN
+266 
-279 MQKIKKLEL
+279 
-288 YRKQLVRDLLRK
+288 
-300 KGGGKF
+300 
-306 TRGPQPKATEADL
+306 
-319 KLLDEYIAKLKNKIS
+319 
-334 KEGYYG
+334 
-340 EGAAAEKALIEKRP
+340 
-354 DLPFSKFVKDKS
+354 
-366 KHASG
+366 
-371 GLAHMLGY
+371 AHMLGY
-379 ADGDR
+379 AEGDR
-384 VPAAG
+384 V
-389 GGLLMKLLKAMGEN
+389 
-403 NPAQAYRKYLAS
+403 
-415 VKRRS
+415 
-420 QEGDIKSFAPE
+420 
-431 LGAGAGGGIL
+431 
-441 ANRALTRKIKEISQQ
+441 
-456 ERDAFYDRLA
+456 RDT
-466 SEYKEKYRDDPEML
+466 
-480 RIMLEGLE
+480 
-488 KRRQEKPVRGMYSE
+488 YSE

-527 KGAKIATKVPPMVT
+527 KGAKVANKVPPMVT

-583 EMEVQGDGEQISVT
+583 EMEVQGDGEQISIT

-620 FAGQREGAEFK
+620 FAGQRETAEFR
-631 EAEELGKMNPDG
+631 EAEELGYTNPDG
-643 DVDTDINEFI
+643 DVDTDVTEFI

-661 KFVGMPKQ
+661 EFVGMSKQ
-669 STSKSKIIL
+669 PTSKSKIIL

>member
-24 LKVIPYQTMT
+24 LKVIPYQSMT

-49 AAQSMGGLKL
+49 AAQTMGGLRL

-66 FRNQVKQLDLYRERV
+66 FLNQVKQLELYRERV

-87 KDAVVRAYEEVME
+87 KDAAVRAYEQVMD
-100 KVRTGA
+100 KVKKGV

-113 AKLEAAGFKPDES
+113 AKLEAAGFKPDDS

-146 MVQIEIGDVKLY
+146 IVQKEIGDVKLY

-177 DEKAKGGIIAAVK
+177 DEKAKGGLIAAVK

-221 LFKSFKE
+221 LFKSFKK
-228 KHGFAGGGI
+228 KHGFAGGG
-237 ARKLVTEGI
+237 V
-246 KSALKRTKKGYD
+246 
-258 APGADFQA
+258 
-266 LMDNPSYLMSPVN
+266 
-279 MQKIKKLEL
+279 
-288 YRKQLVRDLLRK
+288 
-300 KGGGKF
+300 
-306 TRGPQPKATEADL
+306 
-319 KLLDEYIAKLKNKIS
+319 
-334 KEGYYG
+334 
-340 EGAAAEKALIEKRP
+340 
-354 DLPFSKFVKDKS
+354 
-366 KHASG
+366 
-371 GLAHMLGY
+371 AHMLGY

-384 VPAAG
+384 VPAFKG
-389 GGLLMKLLKAMGEN
+389 GLMKLLKAMGEN
-403 NPAQAYRKYLAS
+403 NPLQAYRKYLAS

-420 QEGDIKSFAPE
+420 QEGDFKSLAPE
-431 LGAGAGGGIL
+431 LGAVAGSGIL
-441 ANRALTRKIKEISQQ
+441 VNRALTRKLKEISQQ

-527 KGAKIATKVPPMVT
+527 KGAKVATKVPPMVT

-583 EMEVQGDGEQISVT
+583 EMEVQGDGDQISIT

-614 IIEEGK
+614 IIEEGQ
-620 FAGQREGAEFK
+620 FAGKREGAEFR
-631 EAEELGKMNPDG
+631 EAEELGYANPEG

-661 KFVGMPKQ
+661 KFVGMSKQ
-669 STSKSKIIL
+669 PTSKSKIIL
-678 QDPEYSKG
+678 QEPEYSKG

>member
-87 KDAVVRAYEEVME
+87 KDAAVRAYEEVMD

-126 KDLFKGFEPKVIENK
+126 KDLFKGFEPKVIEGGK
-141 TPFTD
+141 GETPFTD
-146 MVQIEIGDVKLY
+146 IVQKEIGDVKLY
-158 GDETFDEIEFIRK
+158 GDETFDELEFIRK

-177 DEKAKGGIIAAVK
+177 DKKAKGGIIAAVK

-228 KHGFAGGGI
+228 KHGFAGGG
-237 ARKLVTEGI
+237 V
-246 KSALKRTKKGYD
+246 
-258 APGADFQA
+258 
-266 LMDNPSYLMSPVN
+266 
-279 MQKIKKLEL
+279 
-288 YRKQLVRDLLRK
+288 
-300 KGGGKF
+300 
-306 TRGPQPKATEADL
+306 
-319 KLLDEYIAKLKNKIS
+319 
-334 KEGYYG
+334 
-340 EGAAAEKALIEKRP
+340 
-354 DLPFSKFVKDKS
+354 
-366 KHASG
+366 
-371 GLAHMLGY
+371 AHMLGY

-384 VPAAG
+384 VPAVKG
-389 GGLLMKLLKAMGEN
+389 GLMKLLKAMGEN

-420 QEGDIKSFAPE
+420 QEGDFKSLAPE
-431 LGAGAGGGIL
+431 LGAVAGGGIL

-502 GGMSRRTFLK
+502 GGMSRRRFLK
-512 IMGAIAAFPVVGKFF
+512 IMGALAAFPVVGKFF
-527 KGAKIATKVPPMVT
+527 KGAKVATKVPPMVT

-583 EMEVQGDGEQISVT
+583 EMEVQGDGEQISIT

-614 IIEEGK
+614 IVEEGK
-620 FAGQREGAEFK
+620 FAGQREPSEFK

-661 KFVGMPKQ
+661 KFVGMSKQ
-669 STSKSKIIL
+669 PTSKSKIIL

>member
-1 MSKFKTGEGIVKLA
+1 MSKFKIGEGIVKLA

-49 AAQSMGGLKL
+49 AAQTMGGLRL

-66 FRNQVKQLDLYRERV
+66 FLNQVKQLELYRERV

-87 KDAVVRAYEEVME
+87 KDAAVRAYEEVME

-126 KDLFKGFEPKVIENK
+126 KDLFKGFEPKVIEGGK
-141 TPFTD
+141 GETPFTD
-146 MVQIEIGDVKLY
+146 IVQKEIGDVKLY

-171 NKRHPR
+171 NKKHPR
-177 DEKAKGGIIAAVK
+177 DEKAKGGLIAAVK
-190 KLNKKYGK
+190 ELNKKYGK
-198 GTIKKAKDMK
+198 GTIKKARDMK
-208 RPKKAIEKEELEQ
+208 RPKKAIEKEELEK
-221 LFKSFKE
+221 LFKSFK
-228 KHGFAGGGI
+228 KKYGFAGGG
-237 ARKLVTEGI
+237 V
-246 KSALKRTKKGYD
+246 
-258 APGADFQA
+258 
-266 LMDNPSYLMSPVN
+266 
-279 MQKIKKLEL
+279 
-288 YRKQLVRDLLRK
+288 
-300 KGGGKF
+300 
-306 TRGPQPKATEADL
+306 
-319 KLLDEYIAKLKNKIS
+319 
-334 KEGYYG
+334 
-340 EGAAAEKALIEKRP
+340 
-354 DLPFSKFVKDKS
+354 
-366 KHASG
+366 
-371 GLAHMLGY
+371 AHMLGY

-384 VPAAG
+384 VPAVKG
-389 GGLLMKLLKAMGEN
+389 GLMKLLKAMGEN
-403 NPAQAYRKYLAS
+403 NPLQAYRKYLAS

-420 QEGDIKSFAPE
+420 QEGDFKSLAPE
-431 LGAGAGGGIL
+431 LGAVAGSGIL
-441 ANRALTRKIKEISQQ
+441 VNRALTRKLKEISQQ

-466 SEYKEKYRDDPEML
+466 AEYKEKYRDDPEML

-488 KRRQEKPVRGMYSE
+488 KRKQEKPVRGMYSE

-583 EMEVQGDGEQISVT
+583 EMEVQGDGDQISVT

-620 FAGQREGAEFK
+620 FRGQREGAEFK
-631 EAEELGKMNPDG
+631 EAEELGYANPDG

-661 KFVGMPKQ
+661 EFVGMSKQ
-669 STSKSKIIL
+669 PTSKSKIIL

>member
-1 MSKFKTGEGIVKLA
+1 MAKIKTGKGITKAL
-15 FGMGRKIKD
+15 FGLGKKEM
-24 LKVIPYQTMT
+24 KVIPFNQMT
-34 RAQFDNLDKFLGRLA
+34 RDQFDQLDRFLGRLG
-49 AAQSMGGLKL
+49 AAQAMGTLKL
-59 TKAQQNY
+59 SKAQKNY
-66 FRNQVKQLDLYRERV
+66 FLNQVKQLELYRKRI
-81 LNFSPE
+81 LNPPA
-87 KDAVVRAYEEVME
+87 KDAFVKAYEEVMA

-126 KDLFKGFEPKVIENK
+126 KDLFKGFEPKVIEGGKGK

-146 MVQIEIGDVKLY
+146 MVQKEVEGVKLY
-158 GDETFDEIEFIRK
+158 GDETFDELDFIRK

-221 LFKSFKE
+221 LFKSFKK
-228 KHGFAGGGI
+228 KHGFAGGG
-237 ARKLVTEGI
+237 V
-246 KSALKRTKKGYD
+246 
-258 APGADFQA
+258 
-266 LMDNPSYLMSPVN
+266 
-279 MQKIKKLEL
+279 
-288 YRKQLVRDLLRK
+288 
-300 KGGGKF
+300 
-306 TRGPQPKATEADL
+306 
-319 KLLDEYIAKLKNKIS
+319 
-334 KEGYYG
+334 
-340 EGAAAEKALIEKRP
+340 
-354 DLPFSKFVKDKS
+354 
-366 KHASG
+366 
-371 GLAHMLGY
+371 AHMLGY

-384 VPAAG
+384 VPAFKG
-389 GGLLMKLLKAMGEN
+389 GVMKLLKAMGEN
-403 NPAQAYRKYLAS
+403 NPLQAYRKYLAS

-420 QEGDIKSFAPE
+420 QEGDFKSLAPE
-431 LGAGAGGGIL
+431 LGAVAGSGIL
-441 ANRALTRKIKEISQQ
+441 VNRALTRKLKEISQQ

-527 KGAKIATKVPPMVT
+527 KGAKVATKVPPMVT

-583 EMEVQGDGEQISVT
+583 EMEVQGDGDQISIT
-597 FETDQG
+597 FDTDQG

-620 FAGQREGAEFK
+620 FRGQRGPSEFK
-631 EAEELGKMNPDG
+631 QAEELGYANPDG
-643 DVDTDINEFI
+643 DVDTDITEFI

-661 KFVGMPKQ
+661 EFVGMSKQ
-669 STSKSKIIL
+669 PTSKSKIIL

>member
-1 MSKFKTGEGIVKLA
+1 MAKKVINIIYNFVRKRLAEQSNKGIVTTLPKSDQIKQGMQEVFRTLKSNGINPELA
-15 FGMGRKIKD
+15 DQIIKNEKD
-24 LKVIPYQTMT
+24 L
-34 RAQFDNLDKFLGRLA
+34 RATLNRIIQVNDRK
-49 AAQSMGGLKL
+49 
-59 TKAQQNY
+59 TKEFTEPA
-66 FRNQVKQLDLYRERV
+66 
-81 LNFSPE
+81 
-87 KDAVVRAYEEVME
+87 KDAAVKAYEEVMD
-100 KVRTGA
+100 KVRKGA

-113 AKLEAAGFKPDES
+113 AKLEAAGFKPDDS
-126 KDLFKGFEPKVIENK
+126 KNLFRGFEPKVIENK

-146 MVQIEIGDVKLY
+146 MVQKEVEGVKLY
-158 GDETFDEIEFIRK
+158 GDETFNEIEFIRK
-171 NKRHPR
+171 NKKHPR
-177 DEKAKGGIIAAVK
+177 DEKAKGGLIAAVK

-208 RPKKAIEKEELEQ
+208 RPKKAIEKEELEK
-221 LFKSFKE
+221 LFKSFK
-228 KHGFAGGGI
+228 KKYGFAGGG
-237 ARKLVTEGI
+237 V
-246 KSALKRTKKGYD
+246 
-258 APGADFQA
+258 
-266 LMDNPSYLMSPVN
+266 
-279 MQKIKKLEL
+279 
-288 YRKQLVRDLLRK
+288 
-300 KGGGKF
+300 
-306 TRGPQPKATEADL
+306 
-319 KLLDEYIAKLKNKIS
+319 
-334 KEGYYG
+334 
-340 EGAAAEKALIEKRP
+340 
-354 DLPFSKFVKDKS
+354 
-366 KHASG
+366 
-371 GLAHMLGY
+371 AHMLGY

-384 VPAAG
+384 VPAFKG
-389 GGLLMKLLKAMGEN
+389 GLMKLLKAMGEN
-403 NPAQAYRKYLAS
+403 NPVQAYRKYLAS

-420 QEGDIKSFAPE
+420 QEGDFKSLAPE
-431 LGAGAGGGIL
+431 LGAVAGGGIL

-512 IMGAIAAFPVVGKFF
+512 IMGALAAFPVVGKFF
-527 KGAKIATKVPPMVT
+527 KGAKVATKVPPMVT

-583 EMEVQGDGEQISVT
+583 EMEVQGDGDQISVT

>member
-1 MSKFKTGEGIVKLA
+1 MAKIKTGKGITKAL
-15 FGMGRKIKD
+15 FGLGKKEM
-24 LKVIPYQTMT
+24 KVIPFNQMT
-34 RAQFDNLDKFLGRLA
+34 RDQFDQLDRFLGRLA
-49 AAQSMGGLKL
+49 AAQAMGSLRL

-66 FRNQVKQLDLYRERV
+66 FLNQVKQLDLYRKRI
-81 LNFSPE
+81 LNPPA
-87 KDAVVRAYEEVME
+87 KDAAVKAYEEVMN

-126 KDLFKGFEPKVIENK
+126 KDLFKGFEPKVIEGGKGK

-146 MVQIEIGDVKLY
+146 MVQKEVEGVKLY
-158 GDETFDEIEFIRK
+158 GDETFDELDFIRK
-171 NKRHPR
+171 NKKHPR
-177 DEKAKGGIIAAVK
+177 DEKAKGGLIAAVK

-221 LFKSFKE
+221 LFKSFKK
-228 KHGFAGGGI
+228 KHGFAGGG
-237 ARKLVTEGI
+237 V
-246 KSALKRTKKGYD
+246 
-258 APGADFQA
+258 
-266 LMDNPSYLMSPVN
+266 
-279 MQKIKKLEL
+279 
-288 YRKQLVRDLLRK
+288 
-300 KGGGKF
+300 
-306 TRGPQPKATEADL
+306 
-319 KLLDEYIAKLKNKIS
+319 
-334 KEGYYG
+334 
-340 EGAAAEKALIEKRP
+340 
-354 DLPFSKFVKDKS
+354 
-366 KHASG
+366 
-371 GLAHMLGY
+371 AHMLGY

-384 VPAAG
+384 VPAFKG
-389 GGLLMKLLKAMGEN
+389 GLMKLLKAMGEN
-403 NPAQAYRKYLAS
+403 NPVQAYRKYLAS

-420 QEGDIKSFAPE
+420 QEGDFKSLAPE
-431 LGAGAGGGIL
+431 LGAVAGSGIL
-441 ANRALTRKIKEISQQ
+441 VNRALTRKLKEISQQ

-466 SEYKEKYRDDPEML
+466 AEYKEKYRDDPEML

-512 IMGAIAAFPVVGKFF
+512 IMGALAAFPVVGKFF
-527 KGAKIATKVPPMVT
+527 KGAKVATKVPPMVT

-583 EMEVQGDGEQISVT
+583 EMEVQGDGDQISIT
-597 FETDQG
+597 FNTDQG

-620 FAGQREGAEFK
+620 FRGQRETAEFR
-631 EAEELGKMNPDG
+631 EAEELGKVNPDG
-643 DVDTDINEFI
+643 DVDTDITEFI

-661 KFVGMPKQ
+661 EFVGMSKQ
-669 STSKSKIIL
+669 PTSKSKIIL

>member
-1 MSKFKTGEGIVKLA
+1 MAKIKTGKGITKAL
-15 FGMGRKIKD
+15 FGLGKKEM
-24 LKVIPYQTMT
+24 KVIPFNQMT
-34 RAQFDNLDKFLGRLA
+34 RDQFDQLDRFLGRLG
-49 AAQSMGGLKL
+49 AAQAMGSLRL

-66 FRNQVKQLDLYRERV
+66 FLNQVKQLELYRKRI
-81 LNFSPE
+81 LNPPA
-87 KDAVVRAYEEVME
+87 KDAAVKAYEEVMN

-126 KDLFKGFEPKVIENK
+126 KDLFKGFEPKVIEGGKGK

-146 MVQIEIGDVKLY
+146 MVQKEVEGVKLY
-158 GDETFDEIEFIRK
+158 GDETFDELDFIRK

-221 LFKSFKE
+221 LFKSFKK
-228 KHGFAGGGI
+228 KHGFAGGG
-237 ARKLVTEGI
+237 V
-246 KSALKRTKKGYD
+246 
-258 APGADFQA
+258 
-266 LMDNPSYLMSPVN
+266 
-279 MQKIKKLEL
+279 
-288 YRKQLVRDLLRK
+288 
-300 KGGGKF
+300 
-306 TRGPQPKATEADL
+306 
-319 KLLDEYIAKLKNKIS
+319 
-334 KEGYYG
+334 
-340 EGAAAEKALIEKRP
+340 
-354 DLPFSKFVKDKS
+354 
-366 KHASG
+366 
-371 GLAHMLGY
+371 AHMLGY

-384 VPAAG
+384 VPAVKG
-389 GGLLMKLLKAMGEN
+389 GLMKLLKAMGEN
-403 NPAQAYRKYLAS
+403 NPVQAYRKYLAS

-420 QEGDIKSFAPE
+420 QEGDFKSLAPE
-431 LGAGAGGGIL
+431 LGAVAGSGIL
-441 ANRALTRKIKEISQQ
+441 VNRALTRKLKEISEQ
-456 ERDAFYDRLA
+456 ERNAFYDRLA
-466 SEYKEKYRDDPEML
+466 AEYKEKYRDDPEML

-527 KGAKIATKVPPMVT
+527 KGAKVATKVPPMVT

-583 EMEVQGDGEQISVT
+583 EMEVQGDGDQISIT

-620 FAGQREGAEFK
+620 FAGQRETAEFR
-631 EAEELGKMNPDG
+631 EAEELGYTNPDG
-643 DVDTDINEFI
+643 DVDTDITEFI

-661 KFVGMPKQ
+661 EFVGMSKQ
-669 STSKSKIIL
+669 PTSKSKIIL

>member
-1 MSKFKTGEGIVKLA
+1 MAKIKTGKGITKAL
-15 FGMGRKIKD
+15 FGLGKKEM
-24 LKVIPYQTMT
+24 KVIPFNQMT
-34 RAQFDNLDKFLGRLA
+34 RNQFDQLDRFLGRLG
-49 AAQSMGGLKL
+49 AAQAMGSLRL

-66 FRNQVKQLDLYRERV
+66 FLNQVKQLDLYRERI
-81 LNFSPE
+81 LNPPA
-87 KDAVVRAYEEVME
+87 KDAAVKAYEQVME

-126 KDLFKGFEPKVIENK
+126 KDLFKGFEPKVIEGGKGK

-146 MVQIEIGDVKLY
+146 MVQKEIGDVKLY
-158 GDETFDEIEFIRK
+158 GDETFDELDFIRK

-221 LFKSFKE
+221 LFKSFKK
-228 KHGFAGGGI
+228 KHGFAGGG
-237 ARKLVTEGI
+237 V
-246 KSALKRTKKGYD
+246 
-258 APGADFQA
+258 
-266 LMDNPSYLMSPVN
+266 
-279 MQKIKKLEL
+279 
-288 YRKQLVRDLLRK
+288 
-300 KGGGKF
+300 
-306 TRGPQPKATEADL
+306 
-319 KLLDEYIAKLKNKIS
+319 
-334 KEGYYG
+334 
-340 EGAAAEKALIEKRP
+340 
-354 DLPFSKFVKDKS
+354 
-366 KHASG
+366 
-371 GLAHMLGY
+371 AHMLGY

-384 VPAAG
+384 VPAVKG
-389 GGLLMKLLKAMGEN
+389 GLMKLLKAMGEN
-403 NPAQAYRKYLAS
+403 NPVQAYRKYLAS

-420 QEGDIKSFAPE
+420 QEGDFKSLAPE
-431 LGAGAGGGIL
+431 LGAVAGSGIL
-441 ANRALTRKIKEISQQ
+441 VNRALTRKIKEISEQ
-456 ERDAFYDRLA
+456 ERNAFYDRLA
-466 SEYKEKYRDDPEML
+466 AEYKEKYRDDPEML

-527 KGAKIATKVPPMVT
+527 KGAKVATKVPPMVT

-583 EMEVQGDGEQISVT
+583 EMEVQGDGDQISIT

-620 FAGQREGAEFK
+620 FRGQREPSEFK
-631 EAEELGKMNPDG
+631 QAEELGYTNPDG
-643 DVDTDINEFI
+643 DVDTDITEFI

-661 KFVGMPKQ
+661 EFVGMSKQ
-669 STSKSKIIL
+669 PTSKSKIIL

>member
-1 MSKFKTGEGIVKLA
+1 MK
-15 FGMGRKIKD
+15 
-24 LKVIPYQTMT
+24 
-34 RAQFDNLDKFLGRLA
+34 
-49 AAQSMGGLKL
+49 
-59 TKAQQNY
+59 
-66 FRNQVKQLDLYRERV
+66 
-81 LNFSPE
+81 
-87 KDAVVRAYEEVME
+87 AYEEVMD
-100 KVRTGA
+100 KVRKGA

-113 AKLEAAGFKPDES
+113 AKLEAAGFKPDDS
-126 KDLFKGFEPKVIENK
+126 KNLFRGFEPKVIENK

-146 MVQIEIGDVKLY
+146 MVQKEVEGVKLY
-158 GDETFDEIEFIRK
+158 GDETFNEIEFIRK
-171 NKRHPR
+171 NKKHPR
-177 DEKAKGGIIAAVK
+177 DEKAKGGLIAAVK

-221 LFKSFKE
+221 LFKSFK
-228 KHGFAGGGI
+228 KKYGFAGGG
-237 ARKLVTEGI
+237 V
-246 KSALKRTKKGYD
+246 
-258 APGADFQA
+258 
-266 LMDNPSYLMSPVN
+266 
-279 MQKIKKLEL
+279 
-288 YRKQLVRDLLRK
+288 
-300 KGGGKF
+300 
-306 TRGPQPKATEADL
+306 
-319 KLLDEYIAKLKNKIS
+319 
-334 KEGYYG
+334 
-340 EGAAAEKALIEKRP
+340 
-354 DLPFSKFVKDKS
+354 
-366 KHASG
+366 
-371 GLAHMLGY
+371 AHMLGY

-384 VPAAG
+384 VPAVKG
-389 GGLLMKLLKAMGEN
+389 GLMKLLKAMGEN

-420 QEGDIKSFAPE
+420 QEGDFKSLAPE
-431 LGAGAGGGIL
+431 LGAVAGSGIL
-441 ANRALTRKIKEISQQ
+441 TNRFMTRKLKEISQQ

-512 IMGAIAAFPVVGKFF
+512 IMGALAAFPVVGKFF
-527 KGAKIATKVPPMVT
+527 KGAKVATKVPPMVT

-583 EMEVQGDGEQISVT
+583 EMEVQGDGEQISIT

-661 KFVGMPKQ
+661 EFVGMSKQ
-669 STSKSKIIL
+669 PTSKSKIIL

>member
-1 MSKFKTGEGIVKLA
+1 MAKIKTGKGITKAL
-15 FGMGRKIKD
+15 FGLGKKEM
-24 LKVIPYQTMT
+24 KVIPFNQMT
-34 RAQFDNLDKFLGRLA
+34 RDQFDQLDRFLGRLG
-49 AAQSMGGLKL
+49 AAQAMGSLRL

-66 FRNQVKQLDLYRERV
+66 FLNQVKQLELYRKRI
-81 LNFSPE
+81 LNPPA
-87 KDAVVRAYEEVME
+87 KDAAVKAYEEVMN

-126 KDLFKGFEPKVIENK
+126 KDLFKGFEPKVIEGGKGK

-146 MVQIEIGDVKLY
+146 MVQKEVEGVKLY
-158 GDETFDEIEFIRK
+158 GDETFDELDFIRK

-221 LFKSFKE
+221 LFKSFKK
-228 KHGFAGGGI
+228 KHGFAGGG
-237 ARKLVTEGI
+237 V
-246 KSALKRTKKGYD
+246 
-258 APGADFQA
+258 
-266 LMDNPSYLMSPVN
+266 
-279 MQKIKKLEL
+279 
-288 YRKQLVRDLLRK
+288 
-300 KGGGKF
+300 
-306 TRGPQPKATEADL
+306 
-319 KLLDEYIAKLKNKIS
+319 
-334 KEGYYG
+334 
-340 EGAAAEKALIEKRP
+340 
-354 DLPFSKFVKDKS
+354 
-366 KHASG
+366 
-371 GLAHMLGY
+371 AHMLGY

-384 VPAAG
+384 VPAFKG
-389 GGLLMKLLKAMGEN
+389 GLMKLLKAMGEN
-403 NPAQAYRKYLAS
+403 NPLQAYRKYLAS

-420 QEGDIKSFAPE
+420 QEGDFKSLAPE
-431 LGAGAGGGIL
+431 LGAVAGGGIL
-441 ANRALTRKIKEISQQ
+441 ANRALTRKIKEISEQ
-456 ERDAFYDRLA
+456 ERNAFYDRLA
-466 SEYKEKYRDDPEML
+466 AEYKEKYRDDPEML

-527 KGAKIATKVPPMVT
+527 KGAKVATKVPPMVT

-583 EMEVQGDGEQISVT
+583 EMEVQGDGDQISIT

-620 FAGQREGAEFK
+620 FAGQRETAEFR
-631 EAEELGKMNPDG
+631 EAEELGYTNPDG
-643 DVDTDINEFI
+643 DVDTDITEFI

-661 KFVGMPKQ
+661 EFVGMSKQ
-669 STSKSKIIL
+669 PTSKSKIIL

>member
-1 MSKFKTGEGIVKLA
+1 MAKKVINVIYNFVRKRLAEQSNKGIVTTLPKSDQIQQGMQEVFRTLKSNGINPELA
-15 FGMGRKIKD
+15 DQIIKNEKD
-24 LKVIPYQTMT
+24 L
-34 RAQFDNLDKFLGRLA
+34 RATLNRIIQENNRRMAKE
-49 AAQSMGGLKL
+49 GL
-59 TKAQQNY
+59 T
-66 FRNQVKQLDLYRERV
+66 NQ
-81 LNFSPE
+81 PA
-87 KDAVVRAYEEVME
+87 KDAAVKAYEEVMA

-113 AKLEAAGFKPDES
+113 AKLEAAGFKPDAS
-126 KDLFKGFEPKVIENK
+126 KDLFKGFEPKVIEGSK
-141 TPFTD
+141 GETPFTD
-146 MVQIEIGDVKLY
+146 IVQKEIGDVKLY
-158 GDETFDEIEFIRK
+158 GDETFDELEFIRK

-221 LFKSFKE
+221 LFKSFK
-228 KHGFAGGGI
+228 KKYGFAGGG
-237 ARKLVTEGI
+237 V
-246 KSALKRTKKGYD
+246 
-258 APGADFQA
+258 
-266 LMDNPSYLMSPVN
+266 
-279 MQKIKKLEL
+279 
-288 YRKQLVRDLLRK
+288 
-300 KGGGKF
+300 
-306 TRGPQPKATEADL
+306 
-319 KLLDEYIAKLKNKIS
+319 
-334 KEGYYG
+334 
-340 EGAAAEKALIEKRP
+340 
-354 DLPFSKFVKDKS
+354 
-366 KHASG
+366 
-371 GLAHMLGY
+371 AHMLGY

-384 VPAAG
+384 V
-389 GGLLMKLLKAMGEN
+389 
-403 NPAQAYRKYLAS
+403 
-415 VKRRS
+415 
-420 QEGDIKSFAPE
+420 
-431 LGAGAGGGIL
+431 
-441 ANRALTRKIKEISQQ
+441 
-456 ERDAFYDRLA
+456 RD
-466 SEYKEKYRDDPEML
+466 
-480 RIMLEGLE
+480 
-488 KRRQEKPVRGMYSE
+488 MYSE

-583 EMEVQGDGEQISVT
+583 EMEVQGDGDQISVT

-661 KFVGMPKQ
+661 EFVGMSKQ
-669 STSKSKIIL
+669 PTSKSKIIL

>member
-24 LKVIPYQTMT
+24 LKVIPYQSMT

-66 FRNQVKQLDLYRERV
+66 FLNQVKQLELYRERV

-87 KDAVVRAYEEVME
+87 KDAAVRAYEQVMD
-100 KVRTGA
+100 KVKKGV

-113 AKLEAAGFKPDES
+113 AKLEAAGFKPDAS
-126 KDLFKGFEPKVIENK
+126 KDLFKGFEPKVIEGSK
-141 TPFTD
+141 GETPFTD
-146 MVQIEIGDVKLY
+146 IVQKEIGDVKLY
-158 GDETFDEIEFIRK
+158 GNETFDEIEFIRK
-171 NKRHPR
+171 NKKHPR
-177 DEKAKGGIIAAVK
+177 DKKSKGGLIAAIM

-228 KHGFAGGGI
+228 KHGFAGGG
-237 ARKLVTEGI
+237 V
-246 KSALKRTKKGYD
+246 
-258 APGADFQA
+258 
-266 LMDNPSYLMSPVN
+266 
-279 MQKIKKLEL
+279 
-288 YRKQLVRDLLRK
+288 
-300 KGGGKF
+300 
-306 TRGPQPKATEADL
+306 
-319 KLLDEYIAKLKNKIS
+319 
-334 KEGYYG
+334 
-340 EGAAAEKALIEKRP
+340 
-354 DLPFSKFVKDKS
+354 
-366 KHASG
+366 
-371 GLAHMLGY
+371 AHMLGY
-379 ADGDR
+379 ANGDR
-384 VPAAG
+384 VRDTDYSY
-389 GGLLMKLLKAMGEN
+389 LKDM
-403 NPAQAYRKYLAS
+403 
-415 VKRRS
+415 
-420 QEGDIKSFAPE
+420 
-431 LGAGAGGGIL
+431 
-441 ANRALTRKIKEISQQ
+441 
-456 ERDAFYDRLA
+456 
-466 SEYKEKYRDDPEML
+466 DPEILKHFLKRLNEREMTKQADGG
-480 RIMLEGLE
+480 RIGFAD
-488 KRRQEKPVRGMYSE
+488 

-527 KGAKIATKVPPMVT
+527 KGAKVANKVSPMVT

-583 EMEVQGDGEQISVT
+583 EMEVQGDGDQISVT

-631 EAEELGKMNPDG
+631 EAEELGSVNPDG
-643 DVDTDINEFI
+643 DVDTDITEFI

-661 KFVGMPKQ
+661 EFVGMSKQ
-669 STSKSKIIL
+669 PTSKSKIIL